1 MYRFEHIEAL
11 YLLVFT
17 VIILLLYYTYQQW
30 KNKKFKILADAH
42 LLEHIVKGRSKSKTT
57 AKFIISLIIFALLI
71 FSLANLQIGEKLDKQ
86 AQSETIDL
94 ILAIDISHS
103 MLAEDVKPNRIERAK
118 FIAMKLTEEVRYAKT
133 GIVLFAGDAYIHMP
147 ITSDP
152 GAVKMFIN
160 SISTDLI
167 SLQGTAIG
175 QAIQVATDAFNRTE
189 ARNKAVVL
197 ISDGENFEDD
207 AVQATAIAA
216 ENKIVIHAIS
226 IGTTEGG
233 PIPLKEKGKIV
244 SFKRDS
250 ENNTVIT
257 KPDFEL
263 LSQVASKTGGIS
275 VDGNQPGFA
284 VAAISDELKKL
295 EREQGES
302 MQFADWDSLYYLFAI
317 PVLILL
323 ILDFLIIERKMRWQQ
338 IFDTLLNFS
347 ITKKENSK

>member
-11 YLLVFT
+11 YLLVGT
-17 VIILLLYYTYQQW
+17 VFILLLYFTYKQW
-30 KNKKFKILADAH
+30 KQKKFKILAEAH

-71 FSLANLQIGEKLDKQ
+71 FSLANLQIGGKLDKQ
-86 AQSETIDL
+86 AQSETIDM

-103 MLAEDVKPNRIERAK
+103 MLAEDMKPNRIERAK
-118 FIAMKLTEEVRYAKT
+118 FIAMKLAEEVRFAKI

-147 ITSDP
+147 VTSDP
-152 GAVKMFIN
+152 GAVRMFIH
-160 SISTDLI
+160 SIGTDLI

-175 QAIQVATDAFNRTE
+175 QAIQVATEAFNRTE
-189 ARNKAVVL
+189 ARNKAVII

-207 AVQATAIAA
+207 AIQATSLAA
-216 ENKIVIHAIS
+216 ENNIVIHSIS
-226 IGTTEGG
+226 IGTADGG
-233 PIPLKEKGKIV
+233 PIPIKENGKIIG
-244 SFKRDS
+244 FKRDQ
-250 ENNTVIT
+250 NDNTVVT

-284 VAAISDELKKL
+284 VTAITDELKKL

-317 PVLILL
+317 PALILL
-323 ILDFLIIERKMRWQQ
+323 IIDFLIIERKMRWQQ
-338 IFDTLLNFS
+338 IFDSLLNFS
-347 ITKKENSK
+347 ITKKQNSK